1 MTKASY
7 SLASVLL
14 HLVTSITI
22 TSVLMI
28 KKWNTVFSLK
38 LALYQIISDSQ
49 MFSLCTVYKNKTV
62 DMAYLRPE

>member
-1 MTKASY
+1 MTKASH

-28 KKWNTVFSLK
+28 TKWNTVFSLK